1 MQPPVLRDEDPP
13 DDAVVVIRGGL
24 HSLDAEK
31 VIAVCEDSFDD
42 FGFYGLSVFAAIDG
56 DVEALCL
63 ALERFRS
70 PGTIW
75 VATCGRLRAAGFS
88 LAATDASPHFDVVLP
103 SLDRTTVDAVRA
115 CFEASDNPAKHR

>member
-1 MQPPVLRDEDPP
+1 MPPPDLRDERPP

-31 VIAVCEDSFDD
+31 VIAVCEDSFAD

-70 PGTIW
+70 PGTIG
-75 VATCGRLRAAGFS
+75 VATCGRLREAGLS

-103 SLDRTTVDAVRA
+103 SLDRSTVDAVRA
-115 CFEASDNPAKHR
+115 CFEARDNPAKHR